1 METISW
7 IANGFMSLFQAGGK
21 TFMGWVVD
29 IIPLVIC
36 LMTAVNSIIKLIGEE
51 RVTRFAKKL
60 TGNIFGRYL
69 VLPVLAVMF
78 LGNPMCYSF
87 GRFVDEKYKPAYY
100 DSTVSF
106 LHPVT
111 GLFPHA
117 NPGELF
123 VYMGVAAGI
132 TTLGL
137 NLGDL
142 AVRYF
147 LVGLI
152 VILLRGII
160 TERIFLYLK
169 KGAEKK

>member
-1 METISW
+1 M
-7 IANGFMSLFQAGGK
+7 
-21 TFMGWVVD
+21 
-29 IIPLVIC
+29 
-36 LMTAVNSIIKLIGEE
+36 
-51 RVTRFAKKL
+51 
-60 TGNIFGRYL
+60 
-69 VLPVLAVMF
+69 
-78 LGNPMCYSF
+78 
-87 GRFVDEKYKPAYY
+87 
-100 DSTVSF
+100 
-106 LHPVT
+106 T